1 MEEKRFLEEDF
12 GDFLSELV
20 DGQRLNESKEYGIAK
35 LAIEKGYS
43 ELTDKQKFV
52 LKNAIED
59 FVYDDCLRCSCPIPW
74 SEMYA
79 TEEYG
84 QYCSWCKHMMDKE
97 D

>member
-1 MEEKRFLEEDF
+1 MKEKRFLEEDF
-12 GDFLSELV
+12 ADFLFVFV
-20 DGQRLNESKEYGIAK
+20 DGKRLNDSKEFGLAK
-35 LAIEKGYS
+35 LEIEKGYA

-52 LKNAIED
+52 LKSAIKD
-59 FVYDDCLRCSCPIPW
+59 FIYDDCLRCSSPIPW

-84 QYCSWCKHMMDKE
+84 QYCSWCKHMMEKD

>member
-12 GDFLSELV
+12 TDFLTDLV
-20 DGQRLNESKEYGIAK
+20 DAQRLNEKKEYGIAQ
-35 LAIEKGYS
+35 LAIDSGYTELS
-43 ELTDKQKFV
+43 EKQKFV
-52 LKNAIED
+52 LTNAIKD
-59 FVYDDCLRCSCPIPW
+59 FTYDECLRCSSSIPW

-84 QYCSWCKHMMDKE
+84 QYCSWCHHMMDKE